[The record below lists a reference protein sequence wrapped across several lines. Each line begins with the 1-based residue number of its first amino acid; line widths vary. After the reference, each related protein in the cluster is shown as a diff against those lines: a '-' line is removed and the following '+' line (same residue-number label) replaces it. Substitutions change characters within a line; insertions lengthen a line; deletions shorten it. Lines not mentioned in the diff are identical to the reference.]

1 MKPMIAVSAVA
12 TAVALALLAGCNS
25 DNQTTT
31 TPTSPTIT
39 EYQYSTKAVYAAKQ
53 DAATYQAAPA
63 GFTPVFTELVARHGS
78 RSLSSPKYDVLTKQI
93 WEQAASE
100 GALTALGQTLGH
112 KVDLVTAANEK
123 MGYGLL
129 SQRGKDEHA
138 QLATRLADRLPTLLE
153 GDGAHCLKVET
164 SGKDRA
170 NESAFYFMQSL
181 KNKVSYVEDSADCYI
196 AQADASKIDKKLANK
211 FELYFHK
218 TEPEGD
224 YVKYLPAFEAYQ
236 AFIGDE
242 DEGIAPQAD
251 LAKALDDLKVLPKSK
266 VMARQM
272 LERIYSKAFVDRLA
286 NGDYEFVAVNPED
299 GDKTYARDEVDAAL
313 MLYNLF
319 IIGPGMDHEAEAEG
333 DEKWELEK
341 YLTAEESAWFSY
353 LSDAEDFYEKGPS
366 FADRTDAYAVAQPLL
381 DGLFNEVQTQV
392 VEMSA
397 PAHVAKLRFAHA
409 EAIIPLVA
417 LMKLEGSRQGAEVG
431 TLYSQQN
438 NEWRGGWVS
447 PYTAN
452 IQWDVYQNAD
462 KQVLVK
468 MLYNEKEVAFKTG
481 CEPVAAGSFF
491 YDFAEL
497 KRCYAYAG

>member
-1 MKPMIAVSAVA
+1 MNRITSVSAVA
-12 TAVALALLAGCNS
+12 ASVAMALLAGCNS

-31 TPTSPTIT
+31 TPTIT

-100 GALTALGQTLGH
+100 GALTTLGQTLGH
-112 KVDLVTAANEK
+112 KVELVTAANQK
-123 MGYGLL
+123 LGYGLL
-129 SQRGKDEHA
+129 SQRGKNEHA
-138 QLATRLADRLPTLLE
+138 NLATRLADRLPTLLE
-153 GDGAHCLKVET
+153 DSSSHCIKVET

-170 NESAFYFMQSL
+170 NESAYYFMQSL
-181 KNKVSYVEDSADCYI
+181 KNKVSYVEDSTDCYV
-196 AQADASKIDKKLANK
+196 AQTDASKIDKKLANK
-211 FELYFHK
+211 YELYFHK
-218 TEPEGD
+218 TTPND
-224 YVKYLPAFEAYQ
+224 TQYLPAFEAYQ
-236 AFIGDE
+236 TFIGDE
-242 DEGIAPQAD
+242 DKGVAPAPE
-251 LAKALDDLKVLPKSK
+251 LTTALEQLKVLPKTK

-272 LERIYSKAFVDRLA
+272 LERLYTKAFVDKLA

-299 GDKTYARDEVDAAL
+299 GGKTYARDEVDAAL

-319 IIGPGMDHEAEAEG
+319 IIGPGMDQEAAAQG
-333 DEKWELEK
+333 NEKWNLEQ
-341 YLTAEESAWFSY
+341 YLTPEESAWFSY

-366 FADRTDAYAVAQPLL
+366 FANSTATYAIAQPLL
-381 DGLFNEVQTQV
+381 NGLFNEVQTQV
-392 VEMSA
+392 VEGQKT
-397 PAHVAKLRFAHA
+397 HVAKLRFAHA
-409 EAIIPLVA
+409 ETMIPLVA

-431 TLYSQQN
+431 TLMTQEN

-447 PYTAN
+447 PYAAN
-452 IQWDVYQNAD
+452 IQWDVYQNSD
-462 KQVLVK
+462 SQVLVK
-468 MLYNEKEVAFKTG
+468 MLYNEKEVAFKAG
-481 CEPVAAGSFF
+481 CEPVAAGSYF

>member
-1 MKPMIAVSAVA
+1 MNRITSVSA
-12 TAVALALLAGCNS
+12 AVALALLAGCNS
-25 DNQTTT
+25 DNSSN
-31 TPTSPTIT
+31 TSTPTIT
-39 EYQYSTKAVYAAKQ
+39 EYQYSTKAVYAPQQ
-53 DAATYQAAPA
+53 DAASYEVAPA

-78 RSLSSPKYDVLTKQI
+78 RSLSSPKYDVLTKLI

-129 SQRGKDEHA
+129 TLRGKEEHA
-138 QLATRLADRLPTLLE
+138 ELATRLADRLPTLLE
-153 GDGAHCLKVET
+153 NSATHCLKVET

-170 NESAFYFMQSL
+170 NESAYYFMQSL

-196 AQADASKIDKKLANK
+196 AQTDASKIDKKLANK
-211 FELYFHK
+211 YELYFHK

-224 YVKYLPAFEAYQ
+224 YAKYLPAFEAYQ

-251 LAKALDDLKVLPKSK
+251 LAKALDDLKLLPKSK

-286 NGDYEFVAVNPED
+286 NGEYEFVATNPED

-319 IIGPGMDHEAEAEG
+319 IIGPGMDHEAEVES
-333 DEKWELEK
+333 DEPWELDK
-341 YLTAEESAWFSY
+341 YLTPEESAWFSY

-392 VEMSA
+392 VEMSE

-431 TLYSQQN
+431 TLMTQEN

-452 IQWDVYQNAD
+452 IQWDVYRNDDQ
-462 KQVLVK
+462 QVLVK
-468 MLYNEKEVAFKTG
+468 MLYNEKEVAFKEG
-481 CEPVAAGSFF
+481 CTPVANTKFF
-491 YDFAEL
+491 YTFDEL
-497 KRCYAYAG
+497 KRCYGYNANS

>member
-31 TPTSPTIT
+31 TPTIT

-63 GFTPVFTELVARHGS
+63 GFKPVFTELVARHGS

-100 GALTALGQTLGH
+100 GALTTLGQTLGH
-112 KVDLVTAANEK
+112 KVELVTAANQK
-123 MGYGLL
+123 LGYGLL

-138 QLATRLADRLPTLLE
+138 NLATRLADRLPTLLE
-153 GDGAHCLKVET
+153 DSSSHCIKVET

-170 NESAFYFMQSL
+170 NESAYYFMQSL
-181 KNKVSYVEDSADCYI
+181 KHKVSYVEDSTDCYV
-196 AQADASKIDKKLANK
+196 AQSDASKIDKKLANK
-211 FELYFHK
+211 YELYFHK
-218 TEPEGD
+218 TTPND
-224 YVKYLPAFEAYQ
+224 AQYLPAFEAYQ
-236 AFIGDE
+236 TFIGDE
-242 DEGIAPQAD
+242 DNGVASAPE
-251 LAKALDDLKVLPKSK
+251 LTTALEQLKVLPKTK

-272 LERIYSKAFVDRLA
+272 LERLYSKAFVDRLA
-286 NGDYEFVAVNPED
+286 NGEYEFVAVNPED

-341 YLTAEESAWFSY
+341 YLTPEESAWFSY

-366 FADRTDAYAVAQPLL
+366 FANSTATYAIAQPLL
-381 DGLFNEVQTQV
+381 DGLFDEVQTQV
-392 VEMSA
+392 VEGQKS
-397 PAHVAKLRFAHA
+397 HVAKLRFAHA
-409 EAIIPLVA
+409 ETIIPLVA

-431 TLYSQQN
+431 TLMTQEN

-447 PYTAN
+447 PYAAN
-452 IQWDVYQNAD
+452 IQWDVYQNSD
-462 KQVLVK
+462 SQVLVK
-468 MLYNEKEVAFKTG
+468 MLYNEKEVAFKAG
-481 CEPVAAGSFF
+481 CEPVAAGSYF

>member
-1 MKPMIAVSAVA
+1 MNRITSVSTVA
-12 TAVALALLAGCNS
+12 AAVALALLAGCNS
-25 DNQTTT
+25 DNSSSD
-31 TPTSPTIT
+31 TSTPTIT
-39 EYQYSTKAVYAAKQ
+39 EYQYSTKAVYAAQQ
-53 DAATYQAAPA
+53 DAATYEAAPV
-63 GFTPVFTELVARHGS
+63 GFKPVFTELVARHGS

-138 QLATRLADRLPTLLE
+138 ELATRLADRLPTLLE
-153 GDGAHCLKVET
+153 DSSAHCLKVET

-170 NESAFYFMQSL
+170 NESAFYFMDSL
-181 KNKVSYVEDSADCYI
+181 KKKVNYVEDSADCYL
-196 AQADASKIDKKLANK
+196 AQDDASKIDKKLVNK

-224 YVKYLPAFEAYQ
+224 YLKYLPAFEAYQ

-242 DEGIAPQAD
+242 DEGVAPQAD
-251 LAKALDDLKVLPKSK
+251 LAKALDDLKLLPKSK

-286 NGDYEFVAVNPED
+286 NGEYEFVAVNPED

-333 DEKWELEK
+333 DEKWELDK

-381 DGLFNEVQTQV
+381 DGLFNEVQQQV
-392 VEMSA
+392 VEGQN
-397 PAHVAKLRFAHA
+397 AHVAKLRFAHA

-417 LMKLEGSRQGAEVG
+417 LMKLEGSRQGADVG
-431 TLYSQQN
+431 TLMTQEN

-452 IQWDVYQNAD
+452 IQWDVYRNDDQ
-462 KQVLVK
+462 QVLVK
-468 MLYNEKEVAFKTG
+468 MLYNEKEVAFKAG
-481 CEPVAAGSFF
+481 CEPVAAGSHF

-497 KRCYAYAG
+497 KRCYAIEG

>member
-1 MKPMIAVSAVA
+1 MNRISSVYAAV
-12 TAVALALLAGCNS
+12 TLALLAGCNS
-25 DNQTTT
+25 SDDN
-31 TPTSPTIT
+31 SGRDNTIT
-39 EYQYSTKAVYAAKQ
+39 EYQYSTKAVYSPQ
-53 DAATYQAAPA
+53 QEAATYQAAPA
-63 GFTPVFTELVARHGS
+63 GFEPVFTQLVARHGS
-78 RSLSSPKYDVLTKQI
+78 RSLSSPKYDVLTKLI

-112 KVDLVTAANEK
+112 KVDLVTAANQK

-129 SQRGKDEHA
+129 TLRGKEEHA
-138 QLATRLADRLPTLLE
+138 ELASRLADRLPTLLE
-153 GDGAHCLKVET
+153 GEGQHCLKVET

-170 NESAFYFMQSL
+170 NESAYYFMQSL
-181 KNKVSYVEDSADCYI
+181 AAKVDYVADSTDCYV
-196 AQADASKIDKKLANK
+196 AQEEPSKINKKLANK

-218 TEPEGD
+218 TEPEDD
-224 YVKYLPAFEAYQ
+224 YAQYLPAFEAYL

-242 DEGIAPQAD
+242 DEGVEPAPE
-251 LAKALDDLKVLPKSK
+251 LAEALDGLKALPKTK

-272 LERIYSKAFVDRLA
+272 LERIYSKAFVDKLA

-319 IIGPGMDHEAEAEG
+319 IIGPGMDHEAEVES
-333 DEKWELEK
+333 DEAWELDK
-341 YLTAEESAWFSY
+341 FLTAEESAWFSY

-366 FADRTDAYAVAQPLL
+366 FAGSGVTYDIAQALL

-392 VEMSA
+392 VEA
-397 PAHVAKLRFAHA
+397 EGAHVAKLRFAHA

-417 LMKLEGSRQGAEVG
+417 LMKLEGSRQGAEPG
-431 TLYSQQN
+431 TLMTQEN

-468 MLYNEKEVAFKTG
+468 MLYNEKEVAFKEG
-481 CEPVAAGSFF
+481 CTPVSAGSFF